1 MLRDAARWTPVLDRL
16 CGEVGTLSAVVQC
29 IELDGARAVPYWAAY
44 DSRID
49 MAAYRS
55 EVSDASNPRFDSWRL
70 RRVASRPGRIAT
82 DHELFL
88 PGETAIRDR
97 LHAQLRRA
105 GLGRFMGAM
114 APLGATAM
122 LPWCCIATRAMTWIF
137 RRATRSACAG

>member
-1 MLRDAARWTPVLDRL
+1 MSDAFLLDLYACCADAGRWTPVLDRL

-88 PGETAIRDR
+88 PGRRPSAIGCTRNCAVPDWGDSWER
-97 LHAQLRRA
+97 WRRW
-105 GLGRFMGAM
+105 GQPLCCPGA
-114 APLGATAM
+114 A
-122 LPWCCIATRAMTWIF
+122 
-137 RRATRSACAG
+137 